1 MWSSSFLGLCL
12 LAVSAAAAPSLAPAV
27 KADYDAIIVGGGPA
41 GLAAASGL
49 GQVRR
54 DVLLVDSGEY
64 RNDPTRHAHDISGFD
79 GVTPA
84 WLRFAARQ
92 QVEDYGTI
100 AMVNGTVTD
109 IEPAQTPSATT
120 LFTVSIT
127 YPDNKPVTFTARKVV
142 LGTGMRDILPQTP
155 GIEENWGKGIYW
167 CPWCD
172 GHEHADQPLGILADL
187 PSAVTSVREI
197 LTLNTDIVLFVNGT
211 DTPEERQKAETSFP
225 GWETYLQLH
234 DVKIEN
240 RTMSNLTRLRDGA
253 TPFADPS
260 LPTHPEHD
268 LFQVDFEGGGEPI
281 LRNAFFADFPS
292 EQKSTIG
299 QDAGVQ
305 LLGTKLSAN
314 GSQGLST
321 NIAGIYAIGDAN
333 SDNVT
338 NVPHAFFTGKRT
350 AVFLHVQLE
359 RENSVA
365 QIAGG
370 RVLPRPRKREVE
382 SERAL
387 WARMNVEGDVTYAG
401 EFDR

>member
-1 MWSSSFLGLCL
+1 M
-12 LAVSAAAAPSLAPAV
+12 
-27 KADYDAIIVGGGPA
+27 
-41 GLAAASGL
+41 
-49 GQVRR
+49 
-54 DVLLVDSGEY
+54 
-64 RNDPTRHAHDISGFD
+64 H
-79 GVTPA
+79 
-84 WLRFAARQ
+84 
-92 QVEDYGTI
+92 
-100 AMVNGTVTD
+100 
-109 IEPAQTPSATT
+109 
-120 LFTVSIT
+120 
-127 YPDNKPVTFTARKVV
+127 
-142 LGTGMRDILPQTP
+142 
-155 GIEENWGKGIYW
+155 
-167 CPWCD
+167 
-172 GHEHADQPLGILADL
+172 
-187 PSAVTSVREI
+187 
-197 LTLNTDIVLFVNGT
+197 
-211 DTPEERQKAETSFP
+211 
-225 GWETYLQLH
+225 
-234 DVKIEN
+234 
-240 RTMSNLTRLRDGA
+240 
-253 TPFADPS
+253 S
-260 LPTHPEHD
+260 LPTFPLSRRYDISPHP
-268 LFQVDFEGGGEPI
+268 
-281 LRNAFFADFPS
+281 FPS
-292 EQKSTIG
+292 VPTNTPHPQSTIG